1 MTRISRLVIIIL
13 VTTTARYS
21 ATGFC
26 TRLLPCT
33 TELMQCNDICFPSKH
48 HPHRS
53 VRRQQNMNDE
63 DEVEKSEE
71 TKNKGGD
78 TKREGLTWEELL
90 LDAELRK
97 IEFDSSMER
106 KNSLLLPQRISQA
119 ITTLAWLFVV
129 SGIILNQLGLAYVK
143 DPSGGIGIGS
153 LDERDFQRE
162 VLREGRMMNNAKK
175 ESSPVSI
182 VPTEF
187 SSHHILTWARR
198 DYVDSTTT

>member
-1 MTRISRLVIIIL
+1 
-13 VTTTARYS
+13 
-21 ATGFC
+21 
-26 TRLLPCT
+26 
-33 TELMQCNDICFPSKH
+33 MQCNDICVPSKH

-71 TKNKGGD
+71 TKNKDGC
-78 TKREGLTWEELL
+78 TKREGLTWEELS
-90 LDAELRK
+90 LDPELRK

-143 DPSGGIGIGS
+143 DPSGGIRIGS

-182 VPTEF
+182 VPTEI
-187 SSHHILTWARR
+187 SSHPH
-198 DYVDSTTT
+198 S